1 MAGVPSTKAAALNAG
16 FIPDDEGPGPRD
28 RPRNRISGATPRPR
42 RCSRDLE
49 CPIPARPTPARVPV
63 RRSECA
69 RCPKR
74 RRSAR
79 APCNATPKAHRKHS
93 ENTPK
98 TPAHRTVSWRDPRH
112 RGFNPL
118 RFGPIRPNNPRQPT
132 PPARRPHR
140 KQPTPRN
147 PRISSSPSTAVLPRP
162 PRSLPSPQ
170 GILLM
175 TLHRASIATIDSK
188 PPASLPYS
196 SYPGRHHAGYQTIG
210 P

>member
-1 MAGVPSTKAAALNAG
+1 MNGAGDAVWASVGHEPIAREDWWGFFLAGRGRGFWPSTGLLPSTPASSLMTKSPALVIGLETVLAA
-16 FIPDDEGPGPRD
+16 
-28 RPRNRISGATPRPR
+28 RPLVHHDAQAPSSA
-42 RCSRDLE
+42 
-49 CPIPARPTPARVPV
+49 PARLADSPAWVPARRVD
-63 RRSECA
+63 RA

-118 RFGPIRPNNPRQPT
+118 RFGHIRPNNPHQST

-140 KQPTPRN
+140 KQPTP
-147 PRISSSPSTAVLPRP
+147 
-162 PRSLPSPQ
+162 Q
-170 GILLM
+170 EQ
-175 TLHRASIATIDSK
+175 
-188 PPASLPYS
+188 
-196 SYPGRHHAGYQTIG
+196 HAEDHE
-210 P
+210 